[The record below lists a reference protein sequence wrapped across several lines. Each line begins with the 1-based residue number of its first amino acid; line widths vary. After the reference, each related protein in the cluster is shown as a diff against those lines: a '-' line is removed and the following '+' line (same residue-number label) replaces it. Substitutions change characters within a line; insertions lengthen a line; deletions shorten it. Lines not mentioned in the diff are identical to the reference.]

1 LARTAKYWVGIR
13 ADIVINMS
21 DGQFPAKQAE
31 RDEHSVAEESHIAS
45 RQPRLSAVLKASAAR
60 KRG

>member
-1 LARTAKYWVGIR
+1 LARTAKYWVGIH
-13 ADIVINMS
+13 ADIAINMS

-31 RDEHSVAEESHIAS
+31 RDEYSVAEESHIAS
-45 RQPRLSAVLKASAAR
+45 RQPRLSEVLKARAAR